1 MRNYGFNLFR
11 LNISL
16 SNSLIL
22 FSFMFIFTVNANI
35 NSNDDIDS
43 IKEKIDLAILKFEQT
58 DRKSW
63 SYTVSRYENEEG
75 DITSSIEHYSP
86 RNNEA
91 WLLEKINGK
100 RPTKKQL
107 KAFSKKKNKQKKT
120 ANQKNKQESDIKISL
135 RELINPDS
143 LSLVSVEEQQMTLAF
158 NVNWKKLGKDS
169 IGKLQGHLTYQKDQ
183 QFIDNITIWN
193 NAEFSPMF
201 TANITDLVV
210 TFSFMQI
217 NNSVLAKSN
226 EMKMKGSFAY
236 FTEINETS
244 LDSYSDYIYQGI
256 QKNMDK

>member
-22 FSFMFIFTVNANI
+22 FCFMFIFTVNANI

-58 DRKSW
+58 DRKNW
-63 SYTVSRYENEEG
+63 SYTVNRFENEEG
-75 DITSSIEHYSP
+75 DITSSIEQYSP
-86 RNNEA
+86 HSDEP
-91 WLLEKINGK
+91 WLLKKINGK
-100 RPTKKQL
+100 LPTQKEIKTF
-107 KAFSKKKNKQKKT
+107 AKKKNMQIKT
-120 ANQKNKQESDIKISL
+120 ANQKSKQESDIKISL
-135 RELINPDS
+135 RELINLDS
-143 LSLVSVEEQQMTLAF
+143 LTLVSVDEQKVTLAF

-169 IGKLQGHLTYQKDQ
+169 IGKLQGHLTYQKEQ

-193 NAEFSPMF
+193 NTNFSPMF
-201 TANITDLVV
+201 TANITDLIV
-210 TFSFMQI
+210 TFSFIQI
-217 NNSVLAKSN
+217 NNAVLAKSN

-244 LDSYSDYIYQGI
+244 LDSYSDYIYQGSQSNI
-256 QKNMDK
+256 VN